1 MTDQKIATSGEGRAV
16 CPPARAGMATASTIV
31 SYDES
36 AGRKPLDDLRVA
48 VHEGSHCLSGLVL
61 LGADS
66 LGGATIC
73 PSATYGGRTWGKLN
87 NSAELGSTSAEDV
100 PVDLCDR
107 LRMFMPAS
115 GEPISDASEIHAH
128 VRGRVVDLLS
138 GSEGERLLCADGP
151 PWHAESDLAQARRLA
166 GIICCS
172 AETVELFLAFCRA
185 EASNLVAK
193 HCTSIQAVA
202 AALIEHRTL
211 TGGQIVAVVAKS
223 IAHEAMIAKQQ
234 RRLDWQ
240 RRCESA
246 ARFAPDQSQEACAIS
261 KQETGGWYAR

>member
-1 MTDQKIATSGEGRAV
+1 
-16 CPPARAGMATASTIV
+16 
-31 SYDES
+31 
-36 AGRKPLDDLRVA
+36 VA
-48 VHEGSHCLSGLVL
+48 IHEASHCLSGLVL

-73 PSATYGGRTWGKLN
+73 PSASYGGRTWGKL

-138 GSEGERLLCADGP
+138 GSEGERLLCTDGP

-193 HCTSIQAVA
+193 HRTSIQAVA

-246 ARFAPDQSQEACAIS
+246 ARFALDQSQEACNFPNR
-261 KQETGGWYAR
+261 KPVGGMRDSYRYRG